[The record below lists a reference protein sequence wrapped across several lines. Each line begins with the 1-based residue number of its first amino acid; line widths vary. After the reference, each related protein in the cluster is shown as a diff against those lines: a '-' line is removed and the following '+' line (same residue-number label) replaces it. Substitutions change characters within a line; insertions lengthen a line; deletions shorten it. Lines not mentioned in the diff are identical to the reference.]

1 MSICTV
7 YSLDDSSGDTSF
19 SNFNMGRAP
28 SYLFSVLRD
37 IMAVNGYLKV
47 HILPWSPVR
56 VVGYDSELHITDFA
70 QPAWM
75 KTAGTM
81 NGGSLRSDLVSV
93 CKSRFAALSFTLEAH
108 SM

>member
-1 MSICTV
+1 MCTV
-7 YSLDDSSGDTSF
+7 YSLDDSSGDTNF
-19 SNFNMGRAP
+19 SNFNINRAP
-28 SYLFSVLRD
+28 SYLFSVLKD

-56 VVGYDSELHITDFA
+56 VIGCDSELHTADFA

>member
-1 MSICTV
+1 
-7 YSLDDSSGDTSF
+7 
-19 SNFNMGRAP
+19 
-28 SYLFSVLRD
+28 
-37 IMAVNGYLKV
+37 
-47 HILPWSPVR
+47 
-56 VVGYDSELHITDFA
+56 
-70 QPAWM
+70 M